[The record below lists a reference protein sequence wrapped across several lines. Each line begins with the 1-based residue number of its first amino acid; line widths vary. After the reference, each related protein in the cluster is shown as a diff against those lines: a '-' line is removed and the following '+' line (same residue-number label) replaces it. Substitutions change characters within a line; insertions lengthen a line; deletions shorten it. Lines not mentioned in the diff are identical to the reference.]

1 MESIEE
7 ARASTLFPKITGKCD
22 EFVSNIERLRSSTE
36 SFSKLETISLVGT
49 VKLHGAHADIVIQN
63 DNTITIQSRNQ
74 PCLSV
79 EKNKDVNGVAA
90 FLLPQRA
97 TILDLRAR
105 ILARF
110 LEINPGEKVDYTYPL
125 IIAGEWI
132 GPGIQ
137 KKVAINELP
146 AKVFVLISININ
158 DTWQDDELFADIHVE
173 EKGIYNISRAG
184 FFRHALLLN
193 DIESLLKS
201 LQPMTDAVEKECPF
215 AKTFG
220 ITGRGEG
227 IVWKALQPSKD
238 TNFWLKVKG
247 PLFTNR

>member
-1 MESIEE
+1 MESTEE
-7 ARASTLFPKITGKCD
+7 ARASTLFPKVTGKCD
-22 EFVSNIERLRSSTE
+22 EFVFNIERLRSLSE

-49 VKLHGAHADIVIQN
+49 VKLHGAHADIVIQS

-74 PCLSV
+74 PRLSV
-79 EKNKDVNGVAA
+79 ENNKDVNGVAA
-90 FLLPQRA
+90 FLLPQRD
-97 TILDLRAR
+97 TILDLKAR
-105 ILARF
+105 IFARF
-110 LEINPGEKVDYTYPL
+110 LELNPGEKVDACPL

-146 AKVFVLISININ
+146 AKVFVIISININ
-158 DTWQDDELFADIHVE
+158 DTWQDDELFADIHID

-184 FFRHALLLN
+184 FFRHTLLLN
-193 DIESLLKS
+193 DIESSLKS